1 MIGYVGVFRY
11 RPGKRVGDWNSA
23 VLNNPP
29 SSANMNS
36 IIKIVN
42 GAKCEQPNPEYE
54 KPQKQ
59 DRLKALGRKRESIG
73 DHCKHI
79 G

>member
-1 MIGYVGVFRY
+1 
-11 RPGKRVGDWNSA
+11 
-23 VLNNPP
+23 
-29 SSANMNS
+29 MNS

-42 GAKCEQPNPEYE
+42 GAKCEQPNPEYD